1 MGRLERG
8 YEKFYLDEITNH
20 ADEMPGDEKCIRSL
34 LSKQN
39 TLKNK
44 NDEILAKK
52 LLKQAKNRALGI
64 KSNSEERLLASLKS
78 ERENGDSKQFNV
90 SLRPRIKTLEEIHEE
105 KK

>member
-52 LLKQAKNRALGI
+52 LLK
-64 KSNSEERLLASLKS
+64 
-78 ERENGDSKQFNV
+78 
-90 SLRPRIKTLEEIHEE
+90 
-105 KK
+105 